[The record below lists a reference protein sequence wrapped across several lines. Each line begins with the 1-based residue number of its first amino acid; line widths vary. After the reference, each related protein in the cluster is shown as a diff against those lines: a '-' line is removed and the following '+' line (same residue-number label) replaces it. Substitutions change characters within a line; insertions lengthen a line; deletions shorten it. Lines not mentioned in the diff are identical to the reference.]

1 MNGLTAADVNHLTAA
16 IEQSIDRYNASGKK
30 EIAGALESL
39 LYAINEMQRY
49 NTTQASR
56 PDRVGD
62 ECWYATWN
70 LDNGRWDWRRGVLRS
85 WIAGNNPAAIEDIQ
99 TGQIEYKSEISFSTE
114 APK

>member
-1 MNGLTAADVNHLTAA
+1 MNGLTAANVDHLTEA
-16 IEQSIDRYNASGKK
+16 IEQSIDRYKASDKK

-62 ECWYATWN
+62 ECWYF
-70 LDNGRWDWRRGVLRS
+70 DWCGDAKRHVWKRGVLRA
-85 WIAGNNPAAIEDIQ
+85 WVGGDNPAVVED
-99 TGQIEYKSEISFSTE
+99 TETMQIKYKGNISFSAE